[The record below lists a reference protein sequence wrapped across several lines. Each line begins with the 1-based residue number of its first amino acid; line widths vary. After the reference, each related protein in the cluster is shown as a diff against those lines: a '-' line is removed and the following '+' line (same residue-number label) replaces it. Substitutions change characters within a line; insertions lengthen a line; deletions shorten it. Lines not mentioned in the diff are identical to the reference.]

1 MKKEPPKTKNI
12 NANYECILNE
22 KDLDSL
28 IKRLTK
34 AKLIA
39 LDTETDGLDFTTAE
53 LVGISLSAK
62 EGEGAYIPLGHNY
75 ENAPKQLKRIGV
87 KKT

>member
-1 MKKEPPKTKNI
+1 MKESELDALI
-12 NANYECILNE
+12 E
-22 KDLDSL
+22 KLG
-28 IKRLTK
+28 K

-62 EGEGAYIPLGHNY
+62 EGEGAYIPISHDLSLIH
-75 ENAPKQLKRIGV
+75 I
-87 KKT
+87 